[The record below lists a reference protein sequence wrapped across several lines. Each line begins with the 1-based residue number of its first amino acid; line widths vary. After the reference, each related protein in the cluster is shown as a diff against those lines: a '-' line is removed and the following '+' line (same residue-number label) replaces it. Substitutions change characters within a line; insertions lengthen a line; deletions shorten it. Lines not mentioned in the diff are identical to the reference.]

1 MKQQGLTLI
10 EMMVAALLSVVIIQ
24 GSFQLLFSAL
34 SASSY
39 HEARALAQIRAQ
51 NALHMIT
58 NDIREAGSGSALTVG
73 GYNVFENQQFG
84 GAGSRHTNKTL
95 KGCQTLC
102 DNSNTCIAF
111 SWVNG
116 YQSAGTGAGDCYLKT
131 QFSSPSRASGWI
143 SYQRVDNT
151 IFYGG
156 RCGGASCTS
165 SGSASDSDSIGIVL
179 NIRGRGN
186 KRDCLGNV
194 MSTAVVN
201 RYFIAKGSDNKNA
214 LYCQSFSPSSGS
226 SLGTKQLMV
235 EGVEQMRLLFGY
247 ADNDGKSPTSYRRPH
262 EVAAGRWGRV
272 RSVEIGVLVGGGD
285 LWGSNTR
292 KARGYTLLG
301 IHTLNITDK
310 EPRYE
315 FTTLQRVVA
324 LTENTSWRAREYY
337 ESTD

>member
-1 MKQQGLTLI
+1 MKQQGLTLV

-39 HEARALAQIRAQ
+39 HEARALSQIRAQ
-51 NALHMIT
+51 NALHMMT
-58 NDIREAGSGSALTVG
+58 NDIREAGSGSALTKG
-73 GYNVFENQQFG
+73 GYNVFENQLFG

-95 KGCQTLC
+95 KGCRSLC
-102 DNSNTCIAF
+102 DARRACVAF

-116 YQSAGTGAGDCYLKT
+116 YQSAGTDAGDCRLKT
-131 QFSSPSRASGWI
+131 QFSSSSQATGWI

-156 RCGGASCTS
+156 RCGGTTCTS
-165 SGSASDSDSIGIVL
+165 SGSATDSDSIGIVL
-179 NIRGRGN
+179 DIRGQGN
-186 KRDCLGNV
+186 KRNCLGNV
-194 MSTAVVN
+194 MSTVVVN
-201 RYFIAKGSDNKNA
+201 RYFIDKGSDNKNA
-214 LYCQSFSPSSGS
+214 LYCQSFSPSSGG
-226 SLGTKQLMV
+226 SLGGKQLMV
-235 EGVEQMRLLFGY
+235 EGVEQMRVLFGY
-247 ADNDGKSPTSYRRPH
+247 ADNGGNSPTSYRRPH
-262 EVAAGRWGRV
+262 EVAAGHWGRV
-272 RSVEIGVLVGGGD
+272 RSVEIGVLVGGGN
-285 LWGSNTR
+285 LWGSNAR
-292 KARGYTLLG
+292 KTRGYTLLG
-301 IHTLNITDK
+301 INTLNITDR